1 MERGHHVRLSA
12 QRELCSK
19 GFFQQSLSRLRPLAD
34 RMSALRG
41 ATWGA
46 LSSNRCYHSRIELF
60 QAEFLYKLGLFLM
73 IQKKFAVLLAAV
85 ALVLTWPIGSR
96 NATAQTGSSA
106 EIVLVLPFENVSN
119 HPEYNWIG
127 ESFADSLSALLN
139 KPGLIVVTS
148 EERAVAYQ
156 RLRLPLTVLP
166 SRATAIKIARELK
179 ASMIVIG
186 TYNVTVP
193 PAGSS
198 HDKTTPAVD
207 KPLAMISGEARVVR
221 VNEGRMAGDI
231 FDGAWAP
238 RVYDFSDQVANLQK
252 VHGELAYQV
261 LFQRDKALSFSRN
274 QLIQEATKVPS
285 QAYEAVQKGL
295 LTPEADPTRA
305 IYFKNALRLFAKDN
319 GGAVYPQAAFELGRF
334 YFNQAQWKESIE
346 YFTMLQKKDAHYGEA
361 QFYAGLAYWKT
372 GDIPN
377 AIATLIPLADEK
389 VMPLV
394 GVYNNAGAVS
404 IAAARDEKKPEERT
418 RLLLQGITLLS
429 RAVDSSPDDTTVLFN
444 YAYALFLAE
453 KYSEAA
459 EKLERVIAANQ
470 KDGDAYFL
478 LAKIQERANHAD
490 AANAADNQARK
501 YMPQQS
507 YAKWQTDWQKSP
519 SLATLALRSRDVLNQ
534 IDISDLD
541 RRKTIEAANAN
552 NTQEALNKIR
562 DLYQQGRDDEA
573 LAEIRKVLI
582 VEPTNAEAFLLS
594 GRINQR
600 RGDQEAAIA
609 ALKTAIFWDP
619 PPKMIDAHILLGRI
633 FLERGDLGEAR
644 KYAVSAINID
654 PSNQEAMA
662 LQRQVTMGRP

>member
-1 MERGHHVRLSA
+1 
-12 QRELCSK
+12 
-19 GFFQQSLSRLRPLAD
+19 
-34 RMSALRG
+34 
-41 ATWGA
+41 
-46 LSSNRCYHSRIELF
+46 
-60 QAEFLYKLGLFLM
+60 M

-85 ALVLTWPIGSR
+85 ALVLTWPIGSQ
-96 NATAQTGSSA
+96 NARAQTGSSA

-193 PAGSS
+193 PAGSPD
-198 HDKTTPAVD
+198 DKTTPAVD

-238 RVYDFSDQVANLQK
+238 RVYDFSDQIANLQK

-305 IYFKNALRLFAKDN
+305 IYFKNALRLFGKDN

-573 LAEIRKVLI
+573 LTEIRKVLI

>member
-1 MERGHHVRLSA
+1 
-12 QRELCSK
+12 
-19 GFFQQSLSRLRPLAD
+19 
-34 RMSALRG
+34 
-41 ATWGA
+41 
-46 LSSNRCYHSRIELF
+46 
-60 QAEFLYKLGLFLM
+60 M
-73 IQKKFAVLLAAV
+73 IQKKLAVLLAAA
-85 ALVLTWPIGSR
+85 ALVLTLPAGSR
-96 NATAQTGSSA
+96 NAAAQSGSSS

-186 TYNVTVP
+186 TYNVVVP
-193 PAGSS
+193 SS
-198 HDKTTPAVD
+198 SPDDKLT
-207 KPLAMISGEARVVR
+207 PLATIAGETRVVR

-238 RVYDFSDQVANLQK
+238 RVYDFGGEVPNLQR
-252 VHGELAYQV
+252 VQGELAYQI

-274 QLIQEATKVPS
+274 QLVQEATKVPP
-285 QAYEAVQKGL
+285 QAYEALQKGL
-295 LTPEADPTRA
+295 LSPERDATRA
-305 IYFKNALRLFAKDN
+305 IYFKNALLLFGKEN
-319 GGAVYPQAAFELGRF
+319 GGEVYPQAAFELGRF
-334 YFNQAQWKESIE
+334 YFNQAQLKEAIE
-346 YFTMLQKKDAHYGEA
+346 YFTMLKRKDPHYGEA

-372 GDIPN
+372 GDVAN
-377 AIATLIPLADEK
+377 ALATLVPLADER

-404 IAAARDEKKPEERT
+404 VAAARAETKPEERT
-418 RLLLQGITLLS
+418 RLLSQAITLLS

-444 YAYALFLAE
+444 YGYALFLAE
-453 KYSEAA
+453 KYPEAA
-459 EKLERVIAANQ
+459 EKLEKVIAANQ

-478 LAKIQERANHAD
+478 LAKIQERANHTE

-501 YMPQQS
+501 NMPQQS
-507 YAKWQTDWQKSP
+507 YAKWQTDWQKSQ
-519 SLATLALRSRDVLNQ
+519 SLASLDLRSRDVLNQ
-534 IDISDLD
+534 VDISDLD

-633 FLERGDLGEAR
+633 FLERGDIGEAR
-644 KYAVSAINID
+644 KYSVSAINID
-654 PSNQEAMA
+654 SSNQEAMA

>member
-1 MERGHHVRLSA
+1 MVASNFSGRN
-12 QRELCSK
+12 
-19 GFFQQSLSRLRPLAD
+19 SLDKLRILV
-34 RMSALRG
+34 
-41 ATWGA
+41 
-46 LSSNRCYHSRIELF
+46 
-60 QAEFLYKLGLFLM
+60 M
-73 IQKKFAVLLAAV
+73 IQKKLAVLLAAA
-85 ALVLTWPIGSR
+85 ALVLALPFGSQ
-96 NATAQTGSSA
+96 NALAQTGSGA

-186 TYNVTVP
+186 TYNVVVP
-193 PAGSS
+193 PATSA
-198 HDKTTPAVD
+198 DKSTTPVAR
-207 KPLAMISGEARVVR
+207 PLASIAGEARVVR

-238 RVYDFSDQVANLQK
+238 RVYDFSDEVTNLQK
-252 VHGELAYQV
+252 VHGELAYQI

-295 LTPEADPTRA
+295 LTPERDPTRA
-305 IYFKNALRLFAKDN
+305 IYFKNALKLFGKEN

-334 YFNQAQWKESIE
+334 YFNQAQWKEAIE
-346 YFTMLQKKDAHYGEA
+346 YFTMLQKKDPHYGEA

-377 AIATLIPLADEK
+377 TLATLVPLADEK

-394 GVYNNAGAVS
+394 GVYNNAGAASV
-404 IAAARDEKKPEERT
+404 AAARAETKVEERT

-429 RAVDSSPDDTTVLFN
+429 RAVDSSPDDGTVLFN

-459 EKLERVIAANQ
+459 EKLEKVIAADQ
-470 KDGDAYFL
+470 RDGQAYFL
-478 LAKIQERANHAD
+478 LAKVHERSNHPD

-507 YAKWQTDWQKSP
+507 YAKWQTDWQKSQ
-519 SLATLALRSRDVLNQ
+519 SLASLTLRSRDVLNP
-534 IDISDLD
+534 IDMSDLD
-541 RRKTIEAANAN
+541 RRKTIEAANAS
-552 NTQEALNKIR
+552 NTQESLNKIR

-644 KYAVSAINID
+644 KYAVSAIGID
-654 PSNQEAMA
+654 SSNQEAIA
-662 LQRQVTMGRP
+662 LQRQVTMGGP

>member
-1 MERGHHVRLSA
+1 ML
-12 QRELCSK
+12 
-19 GFFQQSLSRLRPLAD
+19 
-34 RMSALRG
+34 
-41 ATWGA
+41 
-46 LSSNRCYHSRIELF
+46 
-60 QAEFLYKLGLFLM
+60 
-73 IQKKFAVLLAAV
+73 QKKLAVLLAV
-85 ALVLTWPIGSR
+85 VVLLLTLPAGSP
-96 NATAQTGSSA
+96 NAAAQTGSSA

-186 TYNVTVP
+186 IYNVVVP
-193 PAGSS
+193 PSASD
-198 HDKTTPAVD
+198 DKSTPPVD
-207 KPLAMISGEARVVR
+207 KPLATIAGEARVVR

-238 RVYDFSDQVANLQK
+238 RVYDFGDEVTNLQK
-252 VHGELAYQV
+252 MHGQLAYQI

-274 QLIQEATKVPS
+274 QLVQEATKAPP
-285 QAYEAVQKGL
+285 QAFEAYMKGL
-295 LTPEADPTRA
+295 LTDAHEPTRA
-305 IYFKNALRLFAKDN
+305 IYFKNALRLYGKEK

-334 YFNQAQWKESIE
+334 YFDQAHMKEAIE
-346 YFTMLQKKDAHYGEA
+346 YFTMLQKKDPHYGEA

-372 GDIPN
+372 GDITN
-377 AIATLIPLADEK
+377 ALATLVPLADEK

-404 IAAARDEKKPEERT
+404 VEAARDEKKPEERR

-429 RAVDSSPDDTTVLFN
+429 RAVNSSPDDATVLFN

-459 EKLERVIAANQ
+459 EKLEKVIAANQ
-470 KDGDAYFL
+470 RDGQAYFL
-478 LAKIQERANHAD
+478 LAKVQERASHAD
-490 AANAADNQARK
+490 AANAADNQARR

-507 YAKWQTDWQKSP
+507 YAKWQTDWQKSQ

-534 IDISDLD
+534 IDISDLG
-541 RRKTIEAANAN
+541 RRRAADAVSVN
-552 NTQEALNKIR
+552 NTQDALNKIR
-562 DLYQQGRDDEA
+562 DLYQQGQDDEA
-573 LAEIRKVLI
+573 LAEIRKLLI
-582 VEPTNAEAFLLS
+582 IEPTNPEAFLLS

-609 ALKTAIFWDP
+609 ALKTAIFWDTP
-619 PPKMIDAHILLGRI
+619 PPPRMIDAHILLGRI

-654 PSNQEAMA
+654 SSNQEAMA
-662 LQRQVTMGRP
+662 LQRQVTMGRRP